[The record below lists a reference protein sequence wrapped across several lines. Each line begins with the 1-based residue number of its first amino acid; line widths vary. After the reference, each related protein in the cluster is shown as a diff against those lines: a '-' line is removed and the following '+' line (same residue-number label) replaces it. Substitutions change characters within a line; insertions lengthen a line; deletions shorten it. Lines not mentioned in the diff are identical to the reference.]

1 MPQLAQAGKF
11 LSFKRMTASFL
22 VNVVTKKE
30 ASEKCKDGSRLSI
43 SDKCSLHDVNVV
55 QNSTLRQSN
64 CTKKIARC
72 VAISK
77 LFHSALV
84 PIVNSDVQGAS
95 CLHTTTRPF

>member
-1 MPQLAQAGKF
+1 M
-11 LSFKRMTASFL
+11 RASFL
-22 VNVVTKKE
+22 VNVFTKKE
-30 ASEKCKDGSRLSI
+30 ASEKFKDSSRLSI

-55 QNSTLRQSN
+55 QISCYHIKTESN

-77 LFHSALV
+77 FHSALV
-84 PIVNSDVQGAS
+84 PIDNSDAQGAS

>member
-1 MPQLAQAGKF
+1 M
-11 LSFKRMTASFL
+11 RASFL
-22 VNVVTKKE
+22 VNVFTKKE
-30 ASEKCKDGSRLSI
+30 ATEKFKDSSRLSI

-55 QNSTLRQSN
+55 QNSCYHIKTESN

-84 PIVNSDVQGAS
+84 PIDNSDAQGAS
-95 CLHTTTRPF
+95 GLHTTTRPF